1 MSGKCPITNLSS
13 VDPRRI
19 VFEFTFSG
27 FWLTE
32 EDDEEDDENEDEDE
46 ESENEDE
53 DEFSEEGW
61 LMGSGK
67 GSIYLADDVIDDDE
81 ADGVDVDDDGIVH
94 VTDFSFDMDPNGI
107 KIGRIKNVS
116 PGFTGID
123 AIIVD
128 YNGSNETEFIGS
140 EINYLVSGG
149 GRGLTRITTLS
160 KRYVG

>member
-1 MSGKCPITNLSS
+1 M
-13 VDPRRI
+13 
-19 VFEFTFSG
+19 FTFSG

-32 EDDEEDDENEDEDE
+32 EDEENEDEDE
-46 ESENEDE
+46 EIEGE

-61 LMGSGK
+61 LMGSGH
-67 GSIYLADDVIDDDE
+67 GSIYLADEAVDDDH

-94 VTDFSFDMDPNGI
+94 VADFSFDMDPNGI
-107 KIGRIKNVS
+107 KIGSIKNVG

-123 AIIVD
+123 AIIAD
-128 YNGSNETEFIGS
+128 YNGENETEFIGH
-140 EINYLVSGG
+140 EIDYLVSGG